1 MIRLNWAE
9 KLATFFQSKGSLY
22 MVSDEYGLFKREE
35 VLQVF
40 AQKGIT
46 IHTFLD
52 SMVFRYQYEI
62 SFRHEESKIRPTWIV
77 TTATSQFNQLPYDI
91 VCNAIR
97 LSISW
102 ESIIPSLDPTVVQ
115 YCPDEVL
122 SLLYDASYNQL
133 KQLNYNESIDFILTK
148 GYQLDNSNLN
158 NESDLLKAAIHYFE
172 KNSEVLPS
180 LFFQRLEQN
189 IKKSNPLISTE
200 TIAVFQSKDHLTH
213 FLNKQWQRYIQD
225 FSKLSHDQMVES
237 NSNSNSNY
245 SFFDDPIVRQT
256 LTNYITP
263 IPITNKLK
271 VESWMRAGLVM
282 ESKPSIDAE
291 VSFNQDF
298 TKFSRLEW
306 GNLASQI
313 GENQYHYLNNGTL
326 PATWNMQMQTLNE
339 HFEKWMIEEYVNLR
353 TLPVVPKPKM
363 VHQIPHYLARKID
376 SKIALIVMD
385 GMNFTQWHMIK
396 QHLVS
401 DGWAFEEDAVFSWIP
416 SVTSVSRQSIFSGLE
431 PRQFADTIHSTR
443 KEKTYWLRFWE
454 QAGFT
459 RQNVAYENSLGLEVY
474 KQSLLSY
481 MQFPSI
487 RIYGAVIDVID
498 QFMHGAVQGN
508 QTMISELSTWLS
520 TNYLNQFIADLVNQ
534 DYDVYITSDHG
545 NVECLGAGR
554 IHEGVLVN
562 TKGERT
568 RIYQSENI
576 RNQTHLTYKESTILW
591 NHLGLPKDYNVLLAK
606 DNYAFVPKDDKIV
619 THGGIHF
626 EEVIVPFVKVKR

>member
-1 MIRLNWAE
+1 
-9 KLATFFQSKGSLY
+9 
-22 MVSDEYGLFKREE
+22 MVSDEYSIFKREA
-35 VLQVF
+35 VLKVF

-46 IHTFLD
+46 IHTYQD
-52 SMVFRYQYEI
+52 SIVFRYQYET
-62 SFRHEESKIRPTWIV
+62 SFRQEERKTRPTWIV
-77 TTATSQFNQLPYDI
+77 TIAANQFNQLPYDI
-91 VCNAIR
+91 LYNAIR

-102 ESIIPSLDPTVVQ
+102 ESIFPSLDPTVVQ
-115 YCPDEVL
+115 YCSDEVI
-122 SLLYDASYNQL
+122 SLLYVALSNQL
-133 KQLNYNESIDFILTK
+133 KQLNYNESIDFILAK
-148 GYQLDNSNLN
+148 GYQLDSSTLN
-158 NESDLLKAAIHYFE
+158 NESDLIKAAIHYFT

-189 IKKSNPLISTE
+189 IKKSNPLLSTE
-200 TIAVFQSKDHLTH
+200 TLAVFQSKGNLTH

-225 FSKLSHDQMVES
+225 FSKRSHEQMVES
-237 NSNSNSNY
+237 NSNYDY
-245 SFFDDPIVRQT
+245 SYFNDPIVRQT
-256 LTNYITP
+256 LTDYITP
-263 IPITNKLK
+263 IPITNKVK
-271 VESWMRAGLVM
+271 VEKWMMAGLVM
-282 ESKPSIDAE
+282 ESNPSIDAE
-291 VSFNQDF
+291 VLFDQDF
-298 TKFSRLEW
+298 TRFSRLEW

-313 GENQYHYLNNGTL
+313 GEIHYNYLNNGTL
-326 PATWNMQMQTLNE
+326 PPSWNMQMQKLNRY
-339 HFEKWMIEEYVNLR
+339 FEKWMIEEYVNLR
-353 TLPVVPKPKM
+353 SLPIVPKPKM
-363 VHQIPHYLARKID
+363 VHQIPHFLARKID

-385 GMNFTQWHMIK
+385 GLNFTQWHMIK

-401 DGWAFEEDAVFSWIP
+401 DGWFFEEDAVFSWIP

-443 KEKTYWLRFWE
+443 KEKTYWLQFWE
-454 QAGFT
+454 QEGFT
-459 RQNVAYENSLGLEVY
+459 RQNVAYENSLGLELY
-474 KQSLLSY
+474 KQSSLAY

-508 QTMISELSTWLS
+508 QTIISELSTWLS
-520 TNYLNQFIADLVNQ
+520 TNYLNQFIADLIDQ

-562 TKGERT
+562 SKGERT

-576 RNQTHLTYKESTILW
+576 RNQTHLTYRESTVSW
-591 NHLGLPKDYNVLLAK
+591 NHSGLPNDYNVLLAK
-606 DNYAFVPKDDKIV
+606 DNYAFVPKNDKIV

>member
-1 MIRLNWAE
+1 LKWTE
-9 KLATFFQSKGSLY
+9 KLASHFPSKGNLY
-22 MVSDEYGLFKREE
+22 IVSDEYGFFDRRE

-46 IHTFLD
+46 IHTYQD
-52 SMVFRYQYEI
+52 SIVFRYQYET
-62 SFRHEESKIRPTWIV
+62 SFRHEDRQSRPTWII
-77 TTATSQFNQLPYDI
+77 TIAANQFNQLPYDI
-91 VCNAIR
+91 LCNAIR
-97 LSISW
+97 LDISW
-102 ESIIPSLDPTVVQ
+102 ESIFPSLDPTVVQ
-115 YCPDEVL
+115 YCPDEVF
-122 SLLYDASYNQL
+122 SLLYDASSNQL

-148 GYQLDNSNLN
+148 VYQLDTSIFS
-158 NESDLLKAAIHYFE
+158 NESDLLKAAIYYYS
-172 KNSEVLPS
+172 KNSEALPS

-189 IKKSNPLISTE
+189 IKKLHPLFSTE
-200 TIAVFQSKDHLTH
+200 ILTVFQSKDHLTH
-213 FLNKQWQRYIQD
+213 LLNKQWRRYIQD
-225 FSKLSHDQMVES
+225 FSKRSHDYIVES
-237 NSNSNSNY
+237 NTNDFSYFN
-245 SFFDDPIVRQT
+245 DPIVRQT
-256 LTNYITP
+256 LPNYITP
-263 IPITNKLK
+263 IPISNKVK
-271 VESWMRAGLVM
+271 YESWMMAGLVM

-291 VSFNQDF
+291 VLFNQDF
-298 TKFSRLEW
+298 TRFSRPEW

-313 GENQYHYLNNGTL
+313 GEIHYNYLNNYTL
-326 PATWNMQMQTLNE
+326 PATWNMQMQKLNR

-363 VHQIPHYLARKID
+363 VHQIPHFLARKID

-396 QHLVS
+396 QHLAN
-401 DGWAFEEDAVFSWIP
+401 DGWSFEEDAVFSWIP

-431 PRQFADTIHSTR
+431 PRQFPDTIHSTR
-443 KEKTYWLRFWE
+443 KEKKYWLQFWE

-459 RQNVAYENSLGLEVY
+459 KQNVAYENSLGLEVY
-474 KQSLLSY
+474 NQSSLSY

-487 RIYGAVIDVID
+487 RVYGAVIDVID

-508 QTMISELSTWLS
+508 QTMFSELSTWLS
-520 TNYLNQFIADLVNQ
+520 TNYINQFLADLVDQ

-545 NVECLGAGR
+545 NVECLGIGR

-562 TKGERT
+562 SKGERT

-576 RNQTHLTYKESTILW
+576 RNQTHLTYAESTISW
-591 NHLGLPKDYNVLLAK
+591 NHSGLPKDYNVLLAK
-606 DNYAFVPKDDKIV
+606 GNYAFVPKSDKIV

>member
-1 MIRLNWAE
+1 MNWSE
-9 KLATFFQSKGSLY
+9 ELTTFFPSKGSLY
-22 MVSDEYGLFKREE
+22 IVTDEYDLFKREA

-40 AQKGIT
+40 AQKEIT
-46 IHTFLD
+46 LHTYQD
-52 SMVFRYQYEI
+52 PIVFRYQYETY
-62 SFRHEESKIRPTWIV
+62 FRHEDHKSRPTWIV
-77 TTATSQFNQLPYDI
+77 TIAANQFNQLPYDI
-91 VCNAIR
+91 LYNAIR

-102 ESIIPSLDPTVVQ
+102 ESLFPSLDPSVVQ
-115 YCPDEVL
+115 YCPDEVI
-122 SLLYDASYNQL
+122 SLLYVASSNQL
-133 KQLNYNESIDFILTK
+133 KQLNYNESIDFILAK
-148 GYQLDNSNLN
+148 GYQLGTRIIS
-158 NESDLLKAAIHYFE
+158 NESDLLKAAIHYYS
-172 KNSEVLPS
+172 KNSEALPS

-189 IKKSNPLISTE
+189 IKKSNPLLSTE
-200 TIAVFQSKDHLTH
+200 TLAVFQSKGHLTH
-213 FLNKQWQRYIQD
+213 FLNKQWQRYFQD
-225 FSKLSHDQMVES
+225 FSKRSQEQMVES
-237 NSNSNSNY
+237 KSNY
-245 SFFDDPIVRQT
+245 DYSYFNDPIVRQT
-256 LTNYITP
+256 LTDYITP
-263 IPITNKLK
+263 IPITNK
-271 VESWMRAGLVM
+271 VEVEKWMMAGLIM

-291 VSFNQDF
+291 VLFNQDF
-298 TKFSRLEW
+298 KRFSRLEW
-306 GNLASQI
+306 ANLASQI
-313 GENQYHYLNNGTL
+313 GENHYNYLNNGTL
-326 PATWNMQMQTLNE
+326 PAKWNMQVQTLNE
-339 HFEKWMIEEYVNLR
+339 HFEKWMLKEYLNLR

-363 VHQIPHYLARKID
+363 VHQIPHFLARKID

-396 QHLVS
+396 QHLVN

-443 KEKTYWLRFWE
+443 KEKTYWLQFWE

-474 KQSLLSY
+474 KQSLLAY

-508 QTMISELSTWLS
+508 QTMFSELSTWLS
-520 TNYLNQFIADLVNQ
+520 TNYLNQFIADLVDQ

-576 RNQTHLTYKESTILW
+576 RNQTHLSYKESTILW
-591 NHLGLPKDYNVLLAK
+591 NHSGLPKDYNVLLAK
-606 DNYAFVPKDDKIV
+606 DNYAFVPKNDKIV